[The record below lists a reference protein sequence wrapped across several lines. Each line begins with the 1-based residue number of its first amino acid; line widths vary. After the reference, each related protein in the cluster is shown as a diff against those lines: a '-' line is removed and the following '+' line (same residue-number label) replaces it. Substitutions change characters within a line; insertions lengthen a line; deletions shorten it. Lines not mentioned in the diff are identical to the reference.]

1 MKRTTWLAAGV
12 VVAAL
17 AVQAQAQQKLKDVV
31 GAVQV
36 GPVKQNASRAL
47 EVPYITWG
55 GDVATFYA
63 NGGLTTTGNSIYGQQ
78 GLKLSLVAGD
88 DFVGQ
93 VKRYL
98 QGDTPF
104 LRGTFSMMGL
114 ASEALGND
122 PRTKPVVFL
131 QLTWSAG
138 DHLVSRE
145 GLKKTN
151 DLKGK
156 KVCLQKNGPH
166 VGMLDDILRVAGLK
180 WSDITVVWA
189 DDLTGE
195 KGPAALFRADPSI
208 DACTVISPDMIGLTG
223 GLDATGS
230 GAEGTVKGA
239 HVLDS
244 TAYLS
249 RSIADV
255 YACRKDF
262 YDANRAIVEKFAAG
276 YLKACE
282 EIVPLK
288 KEYDTNGSSPK
299 YLEVLKLAQKIYG
312 TTVLPTL
319 EVDAHGLIS
328 DCTLVGLPGNVS
340 FFTEKGNLN
349 GFEEKQKLAL
359 NLAKEQG
366 YADVRTGFF
375 PPDFDYVQ
383 LAKVGKLTADV
394 SAIRTPRFTGPEAGS
409 EEDFLTDDG
418 RTIVSFTINFQ
429 PNQDT
434 FPPEVYGADFQR
446 ALEAASTYGNA
457 VMSIRGHADPTKV
470 LADVVRAGMSKGLI
484 QRSGQTGSYRYT
496 LQGKPLNLESTAE
509 IVKLLE
515 RGTFDGTD
523 PNPRETMQAALNL
536 SLARANSVRDALIQY
551 GKAQGIRFDESQF
564 QPVGAGVRE
573 PKIARPKNL
582 DQAKENMRVE
592 FRVLKVSAEALQQ
605 GDFDF

>member
-1 MKRTTWLAAGV
+1 MKRFAASIVCFLAI
-12 VVAAL
+12 AL
-17 AVQAQAQQKLKDVV
+17 LPSLSFAQQKFKDL
-31 GAVQV
+31 V
-36 GPVKQNASRAL
+36 GPVQIGPVKSSGPI

-63 NGGLTTTGNSIYGQQ
+63 NGGLTTTPNSIFGQQ
-78 GLKLSLVAGD
+78 KLNLNLVAGD

-93 VKRYL
+93 VRRYL
-98 QGDTPF
+98 QGESPF

-114 ASEALGND
+114 ASEALGSD
-122 PRTKPVVFL
+122 PRTKPVIFL

-145 GLKKTN
+145 ALKKTN

-156 KVCLQKNGPH
+156 KVALQKNGPH

-180 WSDITVVWA
+180 WSDVTVVWA

-195 KGPAALFRADPSI
+195 KGPAALFRADPTI
-208 DACTVISPDMIGLTG
+208 DACFVISPDMLGLTG
-223 GLDATGS
+223 GLETPGT

-262 YDANRAIVEKFAAG
+262 YDANRAMVEKFTAG

-282 EIVPLK
+282 EILPLK
-288 KEYDTNGSSPK
+288 KEFDTKGSSPK
-299 YLEVLKLAQKIYG
+299 YMDVLKLAQKIYG
-312 TTVLPTL
+312 PTILPTL

-359 NLAKEQG
+359 NLANEQG
-366 YADVRTGFF
+366 YAGVRTGFF
-375 PPDFDYVQ
+375 PADFDFVQ
-383 LAKVGKLTADV
+383 IAKLGKLTADV
-394 SAIRTPRFTGPEAGS
+394 SAIRTPRFAGPEAGS
-409 EEDFLTDDG
+409 DEDFLGDDG

-434 FPPEVYGADFQR
+434 FPADVYGADFQR

-457 VMSIRGHADPTKV
+457 VLSIRGHADPTKV
-470 LADVVRAGMSKGLI
+470 LADLVKAGLSKGLI
-484 QRSGQTGSYRYT
+484 QRTGQAGNYRYT
-496 LQGKPLNLESTAE
+496 MQGKPINLEATAE
-509 IVKLLE
+509 VVKLLE
-515 RGTFDGTD
+515 RGAFDGTD

-536 SLARANSVRDALIQY
+536 SLARANAARDALMQY
-551 GKAQGIRFDESQF
+551 AKAQGIKFDESQF
-564 QPVGAGVRE
+564 QAVGAGVKE
-573 PKIARPKNL
+573 PKIPRPKNL

-592 FRVLKVSAEALQQ
+592 FRVLRVPAEALQQ

>member
-1 MKRTTWLAAGV
+1 MRRIAICLAWI
-12 VVAAL
+12 VAIAL
-17 AVQAQAQQKLKDVV
+17 LPGAASGQQKFKELI
-31 GAVQV
+31 GGVQV
-36 GPVKQNASRAL
+36 GPVKSTSPL
-47 EVPYITWG
+47 EVPFITWG
-55 GDVATFYA
+55 GDVPTFYA
-63 NGGLTTTGNSIYGQQ
+63 NGGLTTTPNSIFGQQ
-78 GLKLSLVAGD
+78 KLNLKLVPGD

-122 PRTKPVVFL
+122 PRTKPVIFL

-180 WSDITVVWA
+180 WSDVTVVWA

-208 DACTVISPDMIGLTG
+208 DACFVISPDMLGLTG
-223 GLDATGS
+223 GLETPGT
-230 GAEGTVKGA
+230 GAEGTVNGA

-262 YDANRAIVEKFAAG
+262 YDANRATVEKFAAG

-282 EIVPLK
+282 EILPLK
-288 KEYDTNGSSPK
+288 KEFDTNGSSAK
-299 YLEVLKLAQKIYG
+299 YMDVLKLAQKIYG
-312 TTVLPTL
+312 PAVLPTL

-375 PPDFDYVQ
+375 PPDFDFVQ
-383 LAKVGKLTADV
+383 LAKLGKLTADV
-394 SAIRTPRFTGPEAGS
+394 SAIRTPRFAGPEAGS
-409 EEDFLTDDG
+409 EEDFLGDDG

-429 PNQDT
+429 PNQDS
-434 FPPEVYGADFQR
+434 FPPDVYGADFQR

-457 VMSIRGHADPTKV
+457 VMSIRGHADPTKT
-470 LADVVRAGMSKGLI
+470 LSDLIKAGMAKGLI
-484 QRSGQTGSYRYT
+484 QRTGQSGNYRYT
-496 LQGKPLNLESTAE
+496 MQGKPLNLEATADV
-509 IVKLLE
+509 VKLLE
-515 RGTFDGTD
+515 RGAFDGTD

-536 SLARANSVRDALIQY
+536 SLGRANAARDALIQY
-551 GKAQGIRFDESQF
+551 ARAQGIKFDESQF
-564 QPVGAGVRE
+564 QAVGAGVKE

-592 FRVLKVSAEALQQ
+592 FRVLRVPAEALQQ

>member
-1 MKRTTWLAAGV
+1 MKRVATCVACCLAIALLPGV
-12 VVAAL
+12 SFG
-17 AVQAQAQQKLKDVV
+17 QQKFKDLI

-36 GPVKQNASRAL
+36 GPVKSGSPI

-55 GDVATFYA
+55 GDVPTFYA
-63 NGGLTTTGNSIYGQQ
+63 NGGLTTTQGSIFGQQ
-78 GLKLSLVAGD
+78 KLNLKLVAGD

-98 QGDTPF
+98 QGESPF
-104 LRGTFSMMGL
+104 LRGTFSMLGL

-180 WSDITVVWA
+180 WSDVTVVWA

-195 KGPAALFRADPSI
+195 KGPAAKFRADPSI
-208 DACTVISPDMIGLTG
+208 DACFVISPDMLGLTG
-223 GLDATGS
+223 GLEAAGT

-255 YACRKDF
+255 YACRKDY
-262 YDANRAIVEKFAAG
+262 YDANRATVEKFAAG

-282 EIVPLK
+282 EILPLK
-288 KEYDTNGSSPK
+288 KEFDSNGTSPK

-312 TTVLPTL
+312 PAVLPTL

-383 LAKVGKLTADV
+383 LAKLGKLTADV
-394 SAIRTPRFTGPEAGS
+394 SAIRAPRFAGPEAGS
-409 EEDFLTDDG
+409 DEDFLGDDG

-434 FPPEVYGADFQR
+434 FPADVYGSDFQR

-470 LADVVRAGMSKGLI
+470 LADLVKAGLAKGLI
-484 QRSGQTGSYRYT
+484 QRTGQAGNYRYT
-496 LQGKPLNLESTAE
+496 MQGRPLNLEATADV
-509 IVKLLE
+509 VKLLE
-515 RGTFDGTD
+515 RGAFDGTD

-536 SLARANSVRDALIQY
+536 SLGRANAARDALIQY
-551 GKAQGIRFDESQF
+551 AKAQGIKFDESQF
-564 QPVGAGVRE
+564 QAVGAGVKE
-573 PKIARPKNL
+573 PKIPRPKNL

-592 FRVLKVSAEALQQ
+592 FRVLRVPAEALQQ